1 MNYYK
6 ILIIFV
12 LKLKNNCK
20 IMTVG
25 ELIKILEK
33 YPKDSKIFITSLCM
47 GWLNESAIA
56 YNEYD
61 NTINFVKIQR

>member
-1 MNYYK
+1 
-6 ILIIFV
+6 
-12 LKLKNNCK
+12 
-20 IMTVG
+20 MTNE

-33 YPKDSKIFITSLCM
+33 YPKDSKVFVTSFCM
-47 GWLNESAIA
+47 GWLNENAIA

>member
-1 MNYYK
+1 
-6 ILIIFV
+6 
-12 LKLKNNCK
+12 
-20 IMTVG
+20 MTNE

-33 YPKDSKIFITSLCM
+33 YPKDSKVFITNLCM

>member
-1 MNYYK
+1 
-6 ILIIFV
+6 
-12 LKLKNNCK
+12 
-20 IMTVG
+20 MTNE

-33 YPKDSKIFITSLCM
+33 YPKDSKIFVTSMCM

-61 NTINFVKIQR
+61 NTVNFTEIPRK

>member
-1 MNYYK
+1 
-6 ILIIFV
+6 
-12 LKLKNNCK
+12 
-20 IMTVG
+20 MTNE

-33 YPKDSKIFITSLCM
+33 LPKDSKVFVSSLCM
-47 GWLNESAIA
+47 GWLNENAIA

>member
-1 MNYYK
+1 
-6 ILIIFV
+6 
-12 LKLKNNCK
+12 
-20 IMTVG
+20 MTNE

-33 YPKDSKIFITSLCM
+33 YPKDSKVFVSNLCM
-47 GWLNESAIA
+47 GWLNENAIA